1 MIRIFIALNIPE
13 NVKNTL
19 IELRDSIAGANYK
32 WENKEKLHL
41 TLKFIGEILESDLE
55 KIISELS
62 FLENYSALDCSIT
75 NFGFFYRENNP
86 SILWV
91 GLNIDN
97 TILDIIDKIESTLEK
112 FSIRKEKR
120 KFHPHLT
127 LLRIKK
133 NPGSSFINSFK
144 NFKFEPITFK
154 TNSISIY
161 KSELFT
167 TGSVYQEIKNYKLK

>member
-1 MIRIFIALNIPE
+1 MIRTFIALNIPE
-13 NVKNTL
+13 NAKNTL
-19 IELRDSIAGANYK
+19 IRLRDSIADVNYK
-32 WENKEKLHL
+32 WENKDKLHL
-41 TLKFIGEILESDLE
+41 TLKFIGEIPEVDLD
-55 KIISELS
+55 KIISELN
-62 FLENYSALDCSIT
+62 FLEKYSELDCSII

-86 SILWV
+86 SILWA

-97 TILDIIDKIESTLEK
+97 SILDIIDKIESTLEK

-167 TGSVYQEIKNYKLK
+167 TGSIYQEIKNYKLK